1 MDDVKVTFDSE
12 YKLRI
17 LDETKAKRAG
27 ELEKECSTFVEK
39 ITLFS
44 EKVNDLVQ
52 VLETHASRIDSKK
65 LRAIGLRMA
74 AENEA
79 DHRVRKQRTLE
90 AMIKER
96 RGELDRVTLQF
107 QSAER
112 VESEQKAQIE
122 KLSNAS

>member
-12 YKLRI
+12 YKVRI
-17 LDETKAKRAG
+17 LDEAKAKRAG
-27 ELEKECSTFVEK
+27 ELEKECSNFVEK

-44 EKVNDLVQ
+44 DKVNDLVQ

-79 DHRVRKQRTLE
+79 DNRMRKQRALE

-96 RGELDRVTLQF
+96 RGELDRVTGQF
-107 QSAER
+107 QSVER
-112 VESEQKAQIE
+112 VEAEQKAQLE
-122 KLSNAS
+122 RLSNAA

>member
-12 YKLRI
+12 YKVRI
-17 LDETKAKRAG
+17 LDETKAKRAA
-27 ELEKECSTFVEK
+27 ELEKECSNFVEK

-44 EKVNDLVQ
+44 DKVNELVQ

-79 DHRVRKQRTLE
+79 DNRMRKQRALE

-107 QSAER
+107 QSVER

>member
-12 YKLRI
+12 YKVRI

-44 EKVNDLVQ
+44 DKVNDLVQ

-74 AENEA
+74 SENEA
-79 DHRVRKQRTLE
+79 DNRVRKQRALE

-107 QSAER
+107 QSVER

>member
-12 YKLRI
+12 YKVRI
-17 LDETKAKRAG
+17 LDEAKAKRAG
-27 ELEKECSTFVEK
+27 ELEKGCSNFVEK

-44 EKVNDLVQ
+44 DKVNDLVQ

-79 DHRVRKQRTLE
+79 DNRMRKQRALE

-96 RGELDRVTLQF
+96 RGELDRVTGQF
-107 QSAER
+107 QSVER
-112 VESEQKAQIE
+112 VEAEQKAQLE
-122 KLSNAS
+122 RLSNAA